1 MCTIQKQKQNL
12 IIVSMLRRK
21 VTSHKR
27 RRHQLRI
34 LRKRKALKLKLLLK
48 KIMIIMKK
56 RDAARRRKLTPKVGK
71 ILNKAT
77 QMSKDLGQTTPKI
90 VKKIQKTMKVDNKE
104 VAKQAEQL
112 QLVQSL
118 VIPPESIQKLINSQV
133 INTND
138 YAELVKLTRDK
149 LVSLIK
155 KEEYVFIKNNI
166 IPENIIVKIV
176 KRLRNKNSTPIVKS
190 PVVLVSSPVLS
201 SPASPTPVSIPSSPS
216 SISSPSSASSDAK
229 SPLITITSS
238 PNSPASSSSG
248 KPNIIFPKKN
258 I

>member
-1 MCTIQKQKQNL
+1 
-12 IIVSMLRRK
+12 MLRRK

-56 RDAARRRKLTPKVGK
+56 RDADRRRKLTPKVGK

-90 VKKIQKTMKVDNKE
+90 VKKIQKTMKVDNKD
-104 VAKQAEQL
+104 VAKQAAQL

-138 YAELVKLTRDK
+138 YSELVKLTRDK

-155 KEEYVFIKNNI
+155 KEEY
-166 IPENIIVKIV
+166 EQQ
-176 KRLRNKNSTPIVKS
+176 RLFS
-190 PVVLVSSPVLS
+190 
-201 SPASPTPVSIPSSPS
+201 
-216 SISSPSSASSDAK
+216 
-229 SPLITITSS
+229 
-238 PNSPASSSSG
+238 
-248 KPNIIFPKKN
+248 
-258 I
+258 